1 MYLCT
6 KRIPNAES
14 VNQRARGARRVAR
27 RGTMRCHVL
36 IPVPPRLR
44 ADELD
49 IRQTI
54 VKCEVPHFPL
64 DDKPEGGG

>member
-14 VNQRARGARRVAR
+14 INQRACEARHVAR
-27 RGTMRCHVL
+27 REPPMEIHML
-36 IPVPPRLR
+36 IPVSPRLR

-49 IRQTI
+49 NHRSIMKSKSRI
-54 VKCEVPHFPL
+54 SA
-64 DDKPEGGG
+64 G